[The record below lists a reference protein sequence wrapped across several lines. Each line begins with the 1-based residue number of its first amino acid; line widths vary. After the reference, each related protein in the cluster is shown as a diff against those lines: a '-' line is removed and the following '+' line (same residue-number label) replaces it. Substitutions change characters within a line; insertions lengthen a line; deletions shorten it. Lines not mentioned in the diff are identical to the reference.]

1 MKLCGRVAL
10 IATVGI
16 IIPNILLAQTG
27 GGFAGEIKSLHSV
40 LEKLYDDM
48 MPLCSRLI
56 GVGRGIAGFAA
67 TWYIASRVWRHIAN
81 AEPVDFYPLFRP
93 FVLGFAVLIFPSVI
107 AMINGVMKPTVT
119 STAAM
124 VEDSDKAVAQLL
136 KMKEEAI
143 KKTAYWQ
150 MYVGPDGNG
159 DRDKWY
165 KYNYGDESEG
175 WFEGI
180 GNDIRFAFAKFSYNL
195 RNTIKQWMAEV
206 LKVLFEG
213 ASLCIDTIRTFYL
226 IVLAILGPLVFGIA
240 VFDGFQH
247 TLTVWIARYLN
258 IFLWL
263 PVANIFGGIMG
274 KIQENMLKLDLQQIA
289 DQGDTFF
296 SSTDTAYL
304 IFMLIGIVGYFTV
317 PSVANYIIHAG
328 GGNTLLYKVSSAFSS
343 SSRTVIAGGVSMTR
357 DVLGDGYNKIS
368 NSMASAGQSS
378 GYFNDKGNSSSNYMK
393 DKISGNKS

>member
-1 MKLCGRVAL
+1 MKSWVR
-10 IATVGI
+10 I
-16 IIPNILLAQTG
+16 ILLVGLVISIPHLAEAQG
-27 GGFAGEIKSLHSV
+27 IAGKIRSLHDV
-40 LEKLYDDM
+40 LDQLYDDM

-56 GVGRGIAGFAA
+56 SVGRGIAGFAA
-67 TWYIASRVWRHIAN
+67 TWYIASRVWGHIAR

-124 VEDSDKAVAQLL
+124 VADSDAAIAQLL

-150 MYVGPDGNG
+150 MYVGVSGNG

-165 KYNYGDESEG
+165 KYNYGDQSEN
-175 WFEGI
+175 FFSSI
-180 GNDIRFAFAKFSYNL
+180 GNDIKFAFAKASYNF
-195 RNTIKQWMAEV
+195 RNAVKQWMSEI
-206 LKVLFEG
+206 LKILFE
-213 ASLCIDTIRTFYL
+213 AAALCINTIRTFYL
-226 IVLAILGPLVFGIA
+226 VVLTILGPLVFGIA

-263 PVANIFGGIMG
+263 PVANIFGGIIG
-274 KIQENMLKLDLQQIA
+274 KIQENMLKEDLHQIA
-289 DQGDTFF
+289 TNGDTFF
-296 SSTDTAYL
+296 STNDTAYL
-304 IFMLIGIVGYFTV
+304 IFLIIGIVGYFSV

-328 GGNTLLYKVSSAFSS
+328 GGNTLLYKVTSLMSS
-343 SSRTVIAGGVSMTR
+343 SSRALMQGGTGMTK
-357 DVLGDGYNKIS
+357 DVLGDGYNKVA
-368 NSMASAGQSS
+368 NSMAAFGASG
-378 GYFNDKGNSSSNYMK
+378 GYFGDKQSTGDSHLK
-393 DKISGNKS
+393 DKISGK

>member
-1 MKLCGRVAL
+1 MCVRIAVLAIIGALLPGMASAQGVADK
-10 IATVGI
+10 IR
-16 IIPNILLAQTG
+16 
-27 GGFAGEIKSLHSV
+27 SLQEV
-40 LEKLYDDM
+40 LETLYDDM

-67 TWYIASRVWRHIAN
+67 TWYIASRVWGHIAR

-107 AMINGVMKPTVT
+107 AMINGVMKPTVS

-124 VEDSDKAVAQLL
+124 VTDSDKAVAELL

-150 MYVGPDGNG
+150 MYVGTTGGG

-165 KYNYGDESEG
+165 KYHYGDKSEG
-175 WFEGI
+175 FFKSI
-180 GNDIRFAFAKFSYNL
+180 GNDIKFAMAKASYNF
-195 RNTIKQWMAEV
+195 RNAIKQWMSEI
-206 LKVLFEG
+206 LKVLFE
-213 ASLCIDTIRTFYL
+213 ASALCINTIRTFYL

-274 KIQENMLKLDLQQIA
+274 KIQENMLKEDLHQIA
-289 DQGDTFF
+289 SNGDTFF
-296 SSTDTAYL
+296 STTDTAYL
-304 IFMLIGIVGYFTV
+304 IFMIIGIIGYFTV

-328 GGNTLLYKVSSAFSS
+328 GGNALLQKTTAIMSS
-343 SSRTVIAGGVSMTR
+343 SSRSVVGGGSSTATTMVKDMYGNTAGEIRSG
-357 DVLGDGYNKIS
+357 
-368 NSMASAGQSS
+368 MAAGTSAAN
-378 GYFNDKGNSSSNYMK
+378 YFK
-393 DKISGNKS
+393 DKISGGKE